1 MTTPTG
7 TPPAAITPQ
16 GVRDGDPAVLAALA
30 ARRGPAVVAFAEQ
43 VCDASYVVRASA
55 DAFARFRA
63 AVAAPDADVSA
74 HPDALL
80 LRCARRAALDLA
92 PIGPDL
98 GCGPAAELLTGRAE
112 RTIKP
117 RDAGLLN
124 RHLEACDHCRALADS
139 LDAADRAYR
148 DADETPLPAES
159 LAAIVAALAASAPIR
174 PAEPIVLPEGR
185 MAILVQEDPEPEPE
199 PAAERE
205 VEPEPE
211 AEVDEESEV
220 PIGTRRV
227 TGAPTP
233 YYEVPSPQPR
243 ERGRRAKR
251 VAAAGAAMAQ
261 RAQDA
266 ARKRRQERVVAG
278 AEIAPE
284 PEPVAEDTV
293 VIPVVEPQPEPVVLE
308 QPAEEFEA
316 VVLPADPELEQES
329 ARAAARHYRRL
340 RHRLQREQTVPA
352 DGRPPRLER
361 PWRDRGPH
369 IPLSDHGP
377 RHLALPAGLV
387 VLAALVIMA
396 VSGVFGGGT
405 ETPATGTSTSAPPE
419 VALVSQSAT
428 SISLN
433 DAELIA
439 ARAARKPAP

>member
-7 TPPAAITPQ
+7 TSPAAITPQ
-16 GVRDGDPAVLAALA
+16 GIRDGDPAVLAALA

-43 VCDASYVVRASA
+43 VCDAPYVVRAAA

-63 AVAAPDADVSA
+63 AVAAPDANMSV

-92 PIGPDL
+92 PVGPDL
-98 GCGPAAELLTGRAE
+98 GCGPAVELLAARAE

-117 RDAGLLN
+117 RDATLLN
-124 RHLEACDHCRALADS
+124 RHVEACGHCGALSGA

-148 DADETPLPAES
+148 EADETPLLAES
-159 LAAIVAALAASAPIR
+159 LAAIVAALAAAAPIR
-174 PAEPIVLPEGR
+174 YPATIDRPEGR
-185 MAILVQEDPEPEPE
+185 MAPPIPIAPDAEPGPELEPEPEPE
-199 PAAERE
+199 F
-205 VEPEPE
+205 E
-211 AEVDEESEV
+211 A

-233 YYEVPSPQPR
+233 YYEVPAPQPR
-243 ERGRRAKR
+243 ERGKRAKR
-251 VAAAGAAMAQ
+251 AAAAMAQ
-261 RAQDA
+261 RAQAA
-266 ARKRRQERVVAG
+266 ARRRRQERAMAAEEVAL
-278 AEIAPE
+278 E
-284 PEPVAEDTV
+284 PEPVVEDTV
-293 VIPVVEPQPEPVVLE
+293 VIPVVEPEPVEPEPVAAVQL
-308 QPAEEFEA
+308 AEEFDA
-316 VVLPADPELEQES
+316 LPLPADPELEQES
-329 ARAAARHYRRL
+329 ALSAARHYRRL
-340 RHRLQREQTVPA
+340 RHRLQREERAPA

-361 PWRDRGPH
+361 PWRDRGVPM
-369 IPLSDHGP
+369 PLSDHGP
-377 RHLALPAGLV
+377 RDLALPAGLV

-405 ETPATGTSTSAPPE
+405 ETPASGTSTSAPPE